1 MARRSQYGSAKWR
14 KENERK
20 KKAKEK
26 REKRQGKG
34 KSLAAVKDG
43 DTVKVNYTGRLA
55 DGSVFD
61 STDGRDPFQFTLGE
75 KQIISGF
82 EQAVIGMNPGESK
95 IVRIEADQAYGP
107 YHEDF
112 IQEVARDSFP
122 EGSEPELG
130 DQYES
135 PSSDDKSLVV
145 TVIEITDSKVKL
157 DANHAL
163 AGKDLTFNIELVEIV
178 LTENQA

>member
-14 KENERK
+14 KETERK

-26 REKRQGKG
+26 REKRQEKK
-34 KSLAAVKDG
+34 KSMAAAKEG
-43 DTVKVNYTGRLA
+43 DSVKVHYTGRLD

-61 STDGRDPFQFTLGE
+61 STDGRDPLQFTLGE
-75 KQIISGF
+75 KQIIPGF

-112 IQEVARDSFP
+112 VQEVARDSFP
-122 EGSEPELG
+122 EDSAPELG

-135 PSSDDKSLVV
+135 PSSDDQSLEV

-157 DANHAL
+157 DANHPL
-163 AGKDLTFNIELVEIV
+163 AGKDLTFTIELVEIV
-178 LTENQA
+178 VTENQA

>member
-1 MARRSQYGSAKWR
+1 MAKRSQYGSAKWR

-26 REKRQGKG
+26 REKRQAKG
-34 KSLAAVKDG
+34 KSLAAAKEG
-43 DTVKVNYTGRLA
+43 DTVKVHYTGRLD

-61 STDGRDPFQFTLGE
+61 SSEGRDPLQFTLGV
-75 KQIISGF
+75 KQIIPGF

-95 IVRIEADQAYGP
+95 IVRIDADQAYGP

-112 IQEVARDSFP
+112 VQEVDRDSFP

-135 PSSDDKSLVV
+135 SSSDDQSLVV

-157 DANHAL
+157 DGNHAL

-178 LTENQA
+178 VTENQA

>member
-1 MARRSQYGSAKWR
+1 MAKRSHYSSSKWR

-26 REKRQGKG
+26 REKRQKKG
-34 KSLAAVKDG
+34 KDMEAAKDG
-43 DTVKVNYTGRLA
+43 DTVKVHYTGKLE
-55 DGSVFD
+55 DGTTFD
-61 STDGRDPFQFTLGE
+61 TSDGRDPLQFTIGE
-75 KQIISGF
+75 KRVISGF

-95 IVRIEADQAYGP
+95 TAKISADQAYGP

-112 IQEVARDSFP
+112 VQEVERDKF
-122 EGSEPELG
+122 SEDMDPKLG

-135 PSSDDKSLVV
+135 RSPDGESIVV
-145 TVIEITDSKVKL
+145 TVIEVTDSSVKL

-163 AGKDLTFNIELVEIV
+163 AGKDLIFDIQLLEI
-178 LTENQA
+178 ENQV